1 MFTVKHNLALDV
13 LSSDDFYQLAIKFI
27 AYGISLY
34 DLNNPYQKAKRA
46 FKHLRRD
53 KLRQIFINVAF
64 QKHRKIL
71 QKFEELPYVS
81 LALDEGKTANYQNLH
96 FILESPFTDLP
107 SYPFD
112 TIRIEGGKAV
122 HYVLVF

>member
-1 MFTVKHNLALDV
+1 MVLTVL
-13 LSSDDFYQLAIKFI
+13 
-27 AYGISLY
+27 
-34 DLNNPYQKAKRA
+34 
-46 FKHLRRD
+46 
-53 KLRQIFINVAF
+53 INVAF

-96 FILESPFTDLP
+96 FVLESPFTDLP

-112 TIRIEGGKAV
+112 TIRMEGGKAV
-122 HYVLVF
+122 HYVANIMKGFQSLNLTKIDIGTVVCDGNTEQKASTMKVF